1 MVTLPQAHD
10 NTMDAMIAPAPVVSL
25 RSFPRREAISDRPNP
40 VKGKFAGINRE
51 YSCKNRPGCAVAAPL
66 AALSE
71 SGVVTTSRFDERN
84 NLHLLL
90 IFLFYARVAARTTSH
105 ELTEIV
111 KRADDF
117 DELRFIRLYHL
128 DTAR

>member
-1 MVTLPQAHD
+1 M
-10 NTMDAMIAPAPVVSL
+10 
-25 RSFPRREAISDRPNP
+25 
-40 VKGKFAGINRE
+40 
-51 YSCKNRPGCAVAAPL
+51 AAPS

-84 NLHLLL
+84 DLRLLL

-117 DELRFIRLYHL
+117 DELRFILLYHL

>member
-1 MVTLPQAHD
+1 
-10 NTMDAMIAPAPVVSL
+10 
-25 RSFPRREAISDRPNP
+25 
-40 VKGKFAGINRE
+40 
-51 YSCKNRPGCAVAAPL
+51 
-66 AALSE
+66 
-71 SGVVTTSRFDERN
+71 
-84 NLHLLL
+84 
-90 IFLFYARVAARTTSH
+90 LFYARVAARTTSH

>member
-1 MVTLPQAHD
+1 M
-10 NTMDAMIAPAPVVSL
+10 
-25 RSFPRREAISDRPNP
+25 
-40 VKGKFAGINRE
+40 
-51 YSCKNRPGCAVAAPL
+51 AAPS
-66 AALSE
+66 AALTE